1 MSPIRRVV
9 LPLRILLAT
18 AFAALVLAQPVALPA
33 ALRQMAEGSPGL
45 AHLSRPLLAFGVLE
59 LLCVQVVLGC
69 TWKLL
74 AMVDDDR
81 IFSEESSTWVDA
93 ILWTIAAAWVLLL
106 GASVHLAVVGGLP
119 GPAGLLLL
127 VLLLVGAALGLL
139 VVVMRALLRQATML
153 RTDMEAVI

>member
-1 MSPIRRVV
+1 
-9 LPLRILLAT
+9 
-18 AFAALVLAQPVALPA
+18 
-33 ALRQMAEGSPGL
+33 MAEGSPDL
-45 AHLSRPLLAFGVLE
+45 AHLRWPLLAFGVLE

-139 VVVMRALLRQATML
+139 VVVMRVLLRQATTL